1 MVMTRAALVVALLAT
16 HAAAQ
21 APEGPPSTLPEAPP
35 PQLQEPSEVLR
46 AGNAAATSGDWAT
59 VAQLVEPLVQ
69 NELPEADRAEAHRL
83 AGLSSFFLGRREQ
96 AEQHFLAYLRIDLD
110 AQLDPA
116 LYPAEAIIF
125 FNDVKAKHSAELRAR
140 RPKGKRY
147 WVANILPPLGQF
159 QNGQRTKGWVV
170 GGLLTGFLAANITT
184 YVLLRRWCSEADGT
198 CDEPTDRVDGARVAQ
213 NINIATGIGFIL
225 TFAYGVVDGAVV
237 YKRQSREQAIQPY
250 MTTHRDGGF
259 IGVAGRF

>member
-1 MVMTRAALVVALLAT
+1 MVMHRAALVLALLAT

-21 APEGPPSTLPEAPP
+21 APGPPSTLPEAPP

-46 AGNAAATSGDWAT
+46 AGNAAATAGDWAS

-69 NELPEADRAEAHRL
+69 NELPDADRAEAHRL

-125 FNDVKAKHSAELRAR
+125 FNDIKAKHSAELRAR

-147 WVANILPPLGQF
+147 WVLNVLPPWGQF
-159 QNGQRTKGWVV
+159 QNGQRTKGLVV
-170 GGLLTGFLAANITT
+170 GGMLAGFLAANVTS

-198 CDEPTDRVDGARVAQ
+198 CDDPTDRVQGARTART
-213 NINIATGIGFIL
+213 INIATGIGLIL
-225 TFAYGVVDGAVV
+225 TYAYGVVDGAVV
-237 YKRQSREQAIQPY
+237 YKRQSREQAIQPF
-250 MTTHRDGGF
+250 MTTTRDGGF